1 MKKQRN
7 DLYIEKMGLYLNKRF
22 EIHILIAIIL
32 NILVVVTIA
41 GLLSLFK
48 SPLIIYDKVS
58 GLIIYSIIVTI
69 FIEAI
74 KLFIVR
80 YFFEILSK
88 TKGLIFIL
96 INGVCIYLS
105 TLFNVNITF
114 KKPYLL
120 SLLLFVIIFSFVKLL
135 FVIVFQKIQFVK
147 DKENEDV

>member
-1 MKKQRN
+1 MRKRNN
-7 DLYIEKMGLYLNKRF
+7 DLYVEKMGLFLNKRI

-32 NILVVVTIA
+32 NILVVVTLS
-41 GLLSLFK
+41 GLFSLFK
-48 SPLIIYDKVS
+48 TPLIIYNKVS

-105 TLFNVNITF
+105 TLFKVGVTF

-120 SLLLFVIIFSFVKLL
+120 SLLLFVIVFTFVKLL
-135 FVIVFQKIQFVK
+135 FVVVYQKIQFVK
-147 DKENEDV
+147 DKEN

>member
-32 NILVVVTIA
+32 
-41 GLLSLFK
+41 FK

-58 GLIIYSIIVTI
+58 GLIIYSVIATI